1 MGWFGDKIEKFRQ
14 VPNPYFSMHITGKFL
29 VGVGLGL
36 LLAIW
41 LPIWTGWVFITAA
54 LLIAI
59 PSVRI
64 VLRKSDSKV

>member
-1 MGWFGDKIEKFRQ
+1 MGWFGDKMEKFRQ
-14 VPNPYFSMHITGKFL
+14 VPNPYFAMHITGKFL
-29 VGVGLGL
+29 FGVGLGL

-41 LPIWTGWVFITAA
+41 LPVWTGWVFIVAA

-64 VLRKSDSKV
+64 VLRR

>member
-1 MGWFGDKIEKFRQ
+1 MGWFGDKAKRFRQ
-14 VPNPYFSMHITGKFL
+14 VPNPYFAMHITAKFL
-29 VGVGLGL
+29 FGVGLGL

-41 LPIWTGWVFITAA
+41 LPVWTGWIFIAIS

-64 VLRKSDSKV
+64 VLGK

>member
-1 MGWFGDKIEKFRQ
+1 
-14 VPNPYFSMHITGKFL
+14 MHITGKFL
-29 VGVGLGL
+29 FGVGLGL

-41 LPIWTGWVFITAA
+41 LPVWTGWIFIVIS

-64 VLRKSDSKV
+64 ILGK

>member
-1 MGWFGDKIEKFRQ
+1 MGWFGDKTERFRQ
-14 VPNPYFSMHITGKFL
+14 VPNPYFTMHITSKFL
-29 VGVGLGL
+29 FGVGLGL

-41 LPIWTGWVFITAA
+41 LPVWTGWIFIVLS

-64 VLRKSDSKV
+64 ILGK

>member
-1 MGWFGDKIEKFRQ
+1 MGWLGDKIEKFRR

-29 VGVGLGL
+29 FGVGLGV

-41 LPIWTGWVFITAA
+41 LPVWTGWVFIVAA

-59 PSVRI
+59 PSAKI
-64 VLRKSDSKV
+64 ILGGEGK